1 MSLGPTLYFNARLL
15 DPATG
20 LDTIG
25 ALLTQDGIVVD
36 YGPEL
41 EKNRLPGKTR
51 MIDCAGLC
59 LSPGFIDIRVHLR
72 EPGEEYKETIETAGQ
87 AAARGGVTAMV
98 CLPNTQPPVDDV
110 SVVEFIARRARE
122 AKLVKVYTY
131 GTVTRA
137 TEGEQLTEMGL
148 LSEAGAVAFTDG
160 TKAISNAMVMSR
172 ALSYASG
179 FGLIIVQHPEEP
191 FLAKD
196 GVMNESEISTRLGL
210 PGIPNAAEAIML
222 ERDVR
227 LVEMTGGRYH
237 AAHISTAEG
246 VAIIR
251 AAKSRGL
258 NITCDTAPHYF
269 ALNENAIGDY
279 RSFAKLS
286 PPLRSENDRL
296 AVVSALADG
305 TIDIIASDHSPQ
317 DQESKRLPFIQA
329 ECGAI
334 GLETLLPLTLELV
347 HNGELSLL
355 EALKKITSKPA
366 TLFNLPGGKLQRGAP
381 ADIVLFDPNK
391 PWVLREENFS
401 SKSKNSPYDGRPV
414 QGIVHETIVDGR
426 SVFKFSP

>member
-41 EKNRLPGKTR
+41 EKNRLPRKKR

-72 EPGEEYKETIETAGQ
+72 EPGEEYKETIETAGK